1 MTLSALPAVTAIILA
16 GGRATRMGGCD
27 KGLQTLGG
35 VTLIEHVLRQLRQ
48 QTRPPAAILIS
59 ANRHLSAYR
68 ALGLPVWPDASPDYP
83 GPLAGFLSGLAHC
96 ETPLLLTV
104 PCDVPRFPAAL
115 CERLATAIER
125 SGVDIAVATTAGPA
139 TDQGT
144 AKRPQPTFCLMRRQ
158 LRTSLTQFLARGER
172 KAGAWIAQHAAVT
185 VAFEPEPGDAWRA
198 FTNVNTRAELD
209 ELESAHRSTE
219 AAPVP
224 RR

>member
-1 MTLSALPAVTAIILA
+1 
-16 GGRATRMGGCD
+16 
-27 KGLQTLGG
+27 
-35 VTLIEHVLRQLRQ
+35 
-48 QTRPPAAILIS
+48 
-59 ANRHLSAYR
+59 
-68 ALGLPVWPDASPDYP
+68 
-83 GPLAGFLSGLAHC
+83 
-96 ETPLLLTV
+96 
-104 PCDVPRFPAAL
+104 
-115 CERLATAIER
+115 
-125 SGVDIAVATTAGPA
+125 
-139 TDQGT
+139 
-144 AKRPQPTFCLMRRQ
+144 MRRQ